1 MKVFLIVL
9 ALAVVVTVQYVL
21 SVEFF
26 DVALLKGYKEKKYFK
41 QYNNNVYRLVC
52 KAGDNGKG
60 DNAQNIVNNSGGE
73 NSCAY
78 AVFKLAHLV

>member
-26 DVALLKGYKEKKYFK
+26 DVALLKGYKEKKYFW
-41 QYNNNVYRLVC
+41 YGFLFGIVGFLLIIALPDRNNMNKPSEQFSADELPE
-52 KAGDNGKG
+52 
-60 DNAQNIVNNSGGE
+60 I
-73 NSCAY
+73 
-78 AVFKLAHLV
+78 